1 MDSGRLQVGR
11 AEWFAGDMVG
21 QIALAPDFF
30 RFPYSPRDKK
40 PRGRPRSGTAMSGA
54 ERQAAYR
61 NRRRQRYIRLEL
73 DHGDFAQLIEIV
85 REVAARPSPK
95 VIETQKES
103 NADMA
108 KQFLPQFES
117 RYAEFA
123 ATKGVHITA
132 YDFDEYDYLYPPR
145 PD

>member
-1 MDSGRLQVGR
+1 MHLHQHCNYINQLLGSYLIEVDASFHSIHVHFHREC
-11 AEWFAGDMVG
+11 ATHIF
-21 QIALAPDFF
+21 LA
-30 RFPYSPRDKK
+30 
-40 PRGRPRSGTAMSGA
+40 
-54 ERQAAYR
+54 
-61 NRRRQRYIRLEL
+61 LEL

>member
-1 MDSGRLQVGR
+1 MSDEQ
-11 AEWFAGDMVG
+11 AG
-21 QIALAPDFF
+21 
-30 RFPYSPRDKK
+30 DKK

-132 YDFDEYDYLYPPR
+132 YDFDEYDYLYPHR